1 MLSRSVVTVRKIAS
15 ILFFAVPIFGD
26 ASFTVDLG
34 VGTIFKDHTTPL
46 AISIVSPDDT
56 TYETGDYITWVVM
69 DNDSVITSDVEITDG
84 TLPTEI
90 PTDIIMK
97 NRDRCTITINIHL
110 NDQHFSTSNE
120 FQVYAKIVA
129 IFPIIFVI
137 VTVVF
142 TQMVELSLAFG
153 ILVGASIYCGSL

>member
-1 MLSRSVVTVRKIAS
+1 MLNRSVITVRKIVS
-15 ILFFAVPIFGD
+15 ILLFAVTIFGD
-26 ASFTVDLG
+26 VSFTVDLG
-34 VGTIFKDHTTPL
+34 VIAIFKDHKTPL
-46 AISIVSPDDT
+46 AISIAWPDDT

-69 DNDSVITSDVEITDG
+69 DNDRVITSDVEITDG

-97 NRDRCTITINIHL
+97 NRGRRTITIDVHL
-110 NDQHFSTSNE
+110 NDQHFSTSSE

-137 VTVVF
+137 VTAVS

-153 ILVGASIYCGSL
+153 ILVGAGIYCGSL